1 MYIQPQ
7 NSDRKNDICSQD
19 QNLLSFKLV
28 YTLTFPKLQ
37 GRTFKLFIEKKMQ
50 TSNTTT
56 LNLNKAITS
65 ETKLLDKHFIELSHR

>member
-1 MYIQPQ
+1 MYIQPL
-7 NSDRKNDICSQD
+7 NSDRKKNDICSQD

-28 YTLTFPKLQ
+28 YTLSFSKLQ
-37 GRTFKLFIEKKMQ
+37 GRTFKLFIEKKCKPQ
-50 TSNTTT
+50 P